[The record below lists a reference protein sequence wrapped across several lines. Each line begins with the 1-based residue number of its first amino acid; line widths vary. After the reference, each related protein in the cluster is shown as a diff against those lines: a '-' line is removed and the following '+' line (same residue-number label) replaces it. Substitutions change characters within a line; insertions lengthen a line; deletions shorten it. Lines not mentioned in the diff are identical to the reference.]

1 MLAPVCSERGNFSAV
16 GVTVNKDSM
25 SFISRV
31 IRFLFWLL
39 VLSWSVALLRR
50 LVAWMLRGGSP
61 EAPTEGAEV
70 AGSSETAGMARRLVR
85 DPVCGAHV
93 AEVLSIPLCEGGELL
108 HFCSTACR
116 DQYLLANAGKNKD
129 SNTKKIAATG

>member
-1 MLAPVCSERGNFSAV
+1 MLAPVCGERDNFSAV

-39 VLSWSVALLRR
+39 VLSWGVSLLRR

-61 EAPTEGAEV
+61 EAPTEGVPV
-70 AGSSETAGMARRLVR
+70 AGSPEAAGMARRLVR

-93 AEVLSIPLCEGGELL
+93 AEVLSIPLREGGELL

-116 DQYLLANAGKNKD
+116 DQYLLANADKD
-129 SNTKKIAATG
+129 PNTKKIAASG

>member
-1 MLAPVCSERGNFSAV
+1 MLAPVCGERGNFSAV

-50 LVAWMLRGGSP
+50 LVAWMLRGGAP
-61 EAPTEGAEV
+61 EAPTDSVEV

-85 DPVCGAHV
+85 DPICGAHV
-93 AEVLSIPLCEGGELL
+93 AEVLSIPLREGGELL

-116 DQYLLANAGKNKD
+116 DQYLLANAGKD
-129 SNTKKIAATG
+129 AITKKIAASG

>member
-1 MLAPVCSERGNFSAV
+1 MMAPVCGERDNFSAV

-39 VLSWSVALLRR
+39 VLSWSVAMLRR
-50 LVAWMLRGGSP
+50 LVAWMLRGGAP
-61 EAPTEGAEV
+61 EAPPKGVDV
-70 AGSSETAGMARRLVR
+70 AGSSGAAGMARRLVR

-93 AEVLSIPLCEGGELL
+93 AEVLSIPLREGGELL

-116 DQYLLANAGKNKD
+116 DQYLLANAGKD
-129 SNTKKIAATG
+129 PNTKKIAASG